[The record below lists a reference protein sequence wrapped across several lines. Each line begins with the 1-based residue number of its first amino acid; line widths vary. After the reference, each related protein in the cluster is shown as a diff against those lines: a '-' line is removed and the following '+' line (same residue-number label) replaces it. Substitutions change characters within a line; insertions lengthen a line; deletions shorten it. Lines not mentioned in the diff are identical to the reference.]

1 MHIRVLTLTGKTENL
16 SIESSASIQTL
27 SQLVSE
33 VFSVPV
39 EEQKLL
45 FNGKL
50 LLAENTVADYGIM
63 EEAAIHLIV
72 SIDGGKGKKKKKK
85 TKKTKKSHKKRKVKL
100 AVLGYFKVDGG
111 KVVRLRQRSPA
122 GTFMAEHNDRYYCGR
137 SHITYVKK
145 EVTEKPKKEAVK
157 AVVEEKVDA
166 KADKGGKKGK
176 K

>member
-1 MHIRVLTLTGKTENL
+1 MQIKVQTLTGKLATITVESNT
-16 SIESSASIQTL
+16 SIRSL
-27 SQLVSE
+27 SQLVSD

-39 EEQKLL
+39 EEQKLF

-50 LLAENTVADYGIM
+50 LIEGTVQEYGIM
-63 EEAAIHLIV
+63 EEAAIHMLV
-72 SIDGGKGKKKKKK
+72 AIDWGKGKKKKKK

-100 AVLGYFKVDGG
+100 AVLGYFKVDGW

-145 EVTEKPKKEAVK
+145 EVTEKPVKAKETVK
-157 AVVEEKVDA
+157 AVEEVKP
-166 KADKGGKKGK
+166 ADKGGKKGK